1 MAVIHFDWMY
11 EIAEEWK
18 LCKMVGKCEYVL
30 EIPCGLCSF
39 TFGVGDF
46 NAQCTF
52 THIVDLGLLILES
65 RKRSHICA

>member
-1 MAVIHFDWMY
+1 MAVIRFDWMY

-18 LCKMVGKCEYVL
+18 LCKLVGKCEYVL
-30 EIPCGLCSF
+30 EIPCSLCSF

-52 THIVDLGLLILES
+52 TCIVDLYPLVLER
-65 RKRSHICA
+65 RKRSQTCA